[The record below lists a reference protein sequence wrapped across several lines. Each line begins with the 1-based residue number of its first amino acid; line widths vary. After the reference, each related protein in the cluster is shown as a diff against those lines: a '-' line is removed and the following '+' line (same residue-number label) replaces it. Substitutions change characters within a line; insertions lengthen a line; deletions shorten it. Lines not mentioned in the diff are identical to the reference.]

1 MLADLHTHTSR
12 SDGVLAPGELVRQ
25 ARAAGLECIALTDHD
40 SLAGVEEALAAGSGV
55 GLRVIAGVELSVRDA
70 ERNDEHLL
78 GWFIDPS
85 SAVLQAYLAE
95 LQDSRRAMAAQT
107 LKLLAGLG
115 VPVSA
120 ERVAE
125 LAAGA
130 VVTRP
135 HIARAMVEA
144 GHVGSEREAFER
156 YLGTGQPASAERPSP
171 SPERAIGA
179 IRSAGGVAG
188 LAHPVFEQDGNAR
201 ERRASVAV
209 RVDRLAEQGLAAV
222 ECFYPDASDAL
233 RVDLARLAATRGLVA
248 TGGTDY
254 HGPEKAPFA
263 PLGTV
268 TAPPDTV
275 QALER
280 LARP

>member
-95 LQDSRRAMAAQT
+95 LQASRRAMAAQT

>member
-40 SLAGVEEALAAGSGV
+40 SLAGVEEALAAGSDV

-107 LKLLAGLG
+107 LKLLVGLG

-268 TAPPDTV
+268 TAPSDTV

>member
-12 SDGVLAPGELVRQ
+12 
-25 ARAAGLECIALTDHD
+25 
-40 SLAGVEEALAAGSGV
+40 
-55 GLRVIAGVELSVRDA
+55 GVELSVRDA

-85 SAVLQAYLAE
+85 SAALQAYLTE
-95 LQDSRRAMAAQT
+95 LQDSRRAMAEQM

-120 ERVAE
+120 QRVAE

-156 YLGTGQPASAERPSP
+156 SLGAGQPAAGERPSP
-171 SPERAIGA
+171 PPERAIGA
-179 IRSAGGVAG
+179 
-188 LAHPVFEQDGNAR
+188 
-201 ERRASVAV
+201 
-209 RVDRLAEQGLAAV
+209 
-222 ECFYPDASDAL
+222 
-233 RVDLARLAATRGLVA
+233 
-248 TGGTDY
+248 
-254 HGPEKAPFA
+254 
-263 PLGTV
+263 
-268 TAPPDTV
+268 
-275 QALER
+275 
-280 LARP
+280 